1 MEKRVRWGGVSCHCS
16 IYLFAT
22 PFEKFHRKVVSF
34 LQASF
39 CISFL
44 VSREGEYHTH
54 DLSVFVMKLKG

>member
-1 MEKRVRWGGVSCHCS
+1 MGKRVRWGEGVSCHCS
-16 IYLFAT
+16 VYLFAT

-44 VSREGEYHTH
+44 VSRDESIILMT
-54 DLSVFVMKLKG
+54 FQ